1 MPHPAPMA
9 ASRAKPE
16 MSRAVRP
23 ITILLAAA
31 ALFAAAVPAAHAS
44 PAALQTATSD
54 CWRDVVND
62 WLNHQP
68 NVVGSYAIPCYTQAI
83 QHLNQYSD
91 IAGYSSAPDDIQRA
105 LLAAI
110 RDQRGNGGGP
120 GGSGPSSSGGSQG
133 GHSGGGGGG
142 AGGSNGNTSGG
153 GQSSGGGGLSGILGV
168 HDATSVPL
176 PLIVL
181 GALAVLL
188 ALAALATWLARRIQ
202 ERRPQ
207 PAPAVSRRR

>member
-1 MPHPAPMA
+1 VPLPAPMA

-16 MSRAVRP
+16 MTRAVRP

-31 ALFAAAVPAAHAS
+31 ALFAAAVPAAQAS

-68 NVVGSYAIPCYTQAI
+68 NVVGTYAIPCYTQAI

-110 RDQRGNGGGP
+110 RDQRGGGGP
-120 GGSGPSSSGGSQG
+120 SGGGAGPSASGGNQG
-133 GHSGGGGGG
+133 PGGGGGG
-142 AGGSNGNTSGG
+142 SNDN
-153 GQSSGGGGLSGILGV
+153 SSGGGKTGGGGLGGVLGV

-188 ALAALATWLARRIQ
+188 ALAALATWLARRFQ

>member
-1 MPHPAPMA
+1 VPLPTPVD
-9 ASRAKPE
+9 ASWAKLEMTRAL
-16 MSRAVRP
+16 RP
-23 ITILLAAA
+23 LTILLAAA
-31 ALFAAAVPAAHAS
+31 ALFAAAVPVAQAA
-44 PAALQTATSD
+44 PAALQTPTNN

-62 WLNHQP
+62 WLHNQP
-68 NVVGSYAIPCYTQAI
+68 NVVGTYPIPCYTQAI

-110 RDQRGNGGGP
+110 RDQRGGGGPSNGGGGTSGP
-120 GGSGPSSSGGSQG
+120 GGSSSDPGNPNGSPSSDS
-133 GHSGGGGGG
+133 
-142 AGGSNGNTSGG
+142 
-153 GQSSGGGGLSGILGV
+153 GGGLSSVLGV
-168 HDATSVPL
+168 HDATSIPL

-188 ALAALATWLARRIQ
+188 ALAALFTWLARRFQ
-202 ERRPQ
+202 TRRIQ

>member
-1 MPHPAPMA
+1 MT
-9 ASRAKPE
+9 RAL
-16 MSRAVRP
+16 RP

-31 ALFAAAVPAAHAS
+31 ALFAAVPAAHAA
-44 PAALQTATSD
+44 PAALQTPTNN

-62 WLNHQP
+62 WLHNQP
-68 NVVGSYAIPCYTQAI
+68 NVVGSYPIPCYTQAI

-91 IAGYSSAPDDIQRA
+91 IKGYSSAPDDIQRA

-110 RDQRGNGGGP
+110 RDQRGGGP
-120 GGSGPSSSGGSQG
+120 
-133 GHSGGGGGG
+133 
-142 AGGSNGNTSGG
+142 
-153 GQSSGGGGLSGILGV
+153 SSGGGGPTSGPGGPSDPGNPSGSPSSDSGRGLSSVLGV
-168 HDATSVPL
+168 HDATSIPL

-188 ALAALATWLARRIQ
+188 ALAALFTWLARRIQ
-202 ERRPQ
+202 TRRIQ